1 MLSDSFT
8 IYPVLAFV
16 FRLIFYDS
24 NNNFGYQKIVQDDVI
39 ETPASANYKDI
50 NSSSPSPAF
59 TEAHLRIFLKKY
71 DKTLDKANE
80 MYKNGFLKYVRFC
93 LEGI

>member
-1 MLSDSFT
+1 MQDIIGYNKNYRLSDLFT
-8 IYPVLAFV
+8 IYPILAFV

-39 ETPASANYKDI
+39 ETPAPANYKDI

-59 TEAHLRIFLKKY
+59 TEAHSF
-71 DKTLDKANE
+71 
-80 MYKNGFLKYVRFC
+80 FVQ
-93 LEGI
+93 

>member
-1 MLSDSFT
+1 MLSDLFT

-39 ETPASANYKDI
+39 ETPA
-50 NSSSPSPAF
+50 PALLHSF
-59 TEAHLRIFLKKY
+59 WNKKKKRHELSY
-71 DKTLDKANE
+71 RPNKKTKPKE
-80 MYKNGFLKYVRFC
+80 TKF
-93 LEGI
+93 